1 MEVFLLGCLSA
12 FIYMR
17 FIMPRIIEK
26 LDKSR
31 NYKSLDSAVMPHVI
45 IILTLIIGSILLT
58 AWIDIWWKVS

>member
-12 FIYMR
+12 YIYMR

-31 NYKSLDSAVMPHVI
+31 NYKDLDSAVMPHVI
-45 IILTLIIGSILLT
+45 ITLTLIIGSILLT
-58 AWIDIWWKVS
+58 AWIDI